1 MYRDLE
7 IFYTI
12 VGLSKYKFCEMSMID
27 LVTNFSQL
35 KDNFCSMRIAVSRRR
50 VGKPGVPIF
59 VVKSD

>member
-27 LVTNFSQL
+27 LVTSV
-35 KDNFCSMRIAVSRRR
+35 AVSGRR
-50 VGKPGVPIF
+50 VGVPIF